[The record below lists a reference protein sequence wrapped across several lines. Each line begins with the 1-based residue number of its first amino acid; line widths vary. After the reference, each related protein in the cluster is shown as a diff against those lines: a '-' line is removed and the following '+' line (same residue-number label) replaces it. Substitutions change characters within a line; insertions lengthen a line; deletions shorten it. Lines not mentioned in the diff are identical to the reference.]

1 MTKAN
6 MVKCE
11 YCGKMVAAEDLF
23 QGTQACANCFLT
35 DPRALEDYNVPTE
48 PKAIS
53 IDNGNTFVTPEEAI
67 EGMRWEVIAHYMED
81 DAREQVHYE
90 LAPCTNLEF
99 LTRYLKVAKNDLI
112 IG

>member
-23 QGTQACANCFLT
+23 QGT
-35 DPRALEDYNVPTE
+35 EDYNVPVE

-81 DAREQVHYE
+81 DAREQVHSE

-99 LTRYLKVAKNDLI
+99 LTRYLEVAEGDLI

>member
-1 MTKAN
+1 MGITMLSSTSAPAEAIRPEI
-6 MVKCE
+6 VSSS
-11 YCGKMVAAEDLF
+11 GSPAA
-23 QGTQACANCFLT
+23 TS
-35 DPRALEDYNVPTE
+35 E

-99 LTRYLKVAKNDLI
+99 LTRYLEVATSDLI